1 MKILN
6 FGSMNVDNTYRIKSI
21 VKPGETIASS
31 GIDQNCGGKGLN
43 QSVALARAGMDVA
56 HAGLVGDDENGKI
69 LVKMLASAGVDTG
82 KIQVVSGKSGHTVI
96 QVDEHGQNSIILF
109 GGANRRISESY
120 IDEVLKDMQA
130 GEMLLLQNEI
140 SNLPYLLSRA
150 KEKNLKIILNP
161 SPMEKYLQDL
171 DLSCVDLFFVNEIEG
186 EQLTGK
192 KQPEEILDELRKKY
206 PSSAVVLT
214 MGTRGAFFQKREVR
228 EFQKACKV
236 QAVDTTGAGDTFTGF
251 FIKTYYGTGDAA
263 KALALAT
270 KASAIAVTRSGA
282 AQSIP
287 KLSEVTEERL

>member
-6 FGSMNVDNTYRIKSI
+6 FGSMNVDNTYRVKSI

-43 QSVALARAGMDVA
+43 QSVALARAGMEVT

-69 LVKMLASAGVDTG
+69 LVEMLKEAGVDTG
-82 KIQVVSGKSGHTVI
+82 KIQVVPGKSGHTVI

-109 GGANRRISESY
+109 GGANRKISETY
-120 IDEVLKDMQA
+120 IDEVLEDMQA
-130 GEMLLLQNEI
+130 GELLLLQNEI

-150 KEKNLKIILNP
+150 KEKDLKIILNP
-161 SPMEKYLQDL
+161 SPMESYLQNL
-171 DLSCVDLFFVNEIEG
+171 DLTCVDLFFVNEIEG

-214 MGTRGAFFQKREVR
+214 MGTRGSFFQKGNAR

-251 FIKTYYGTGDAA
+251 FIKVYYETGDTA

-270 KASAIAVTRSGA
+270 KASAIAVTRFGA

-287 KLSEVTEERL
+287 ELSEVTEERL

>member
-6 FGSMNVDNTYRIKSI
+6 FGSMNVDNTYRVKSI

-43 QSVALARAGMDVA
+43 QSVALARAGMEVT

-69 LVKMLASAGVDTG
+69 LVEMLTSAGVDTG
-82 KIQVVSGKSGHTVI
+82 KIQVVPGKSGHTVI

-109 GGANRRISESY
+109 GGANRRISETY
-120 IDEVLKDMQA
+120 IDEVLEDIQA
-130 GEMLLLQNEI
+130 GELLLLQNEI

-150 KEKNLKIILNP
+150 KEKDLKIILNP
-161 SPMEKYLQDL
+161 SPMESYLQDL

-192 KQPEEILDELRKKY
+192 KQPEEILDEMRKKY

-214 MGTRGAFFQKREVR
+214 MGTRGAFFQKGEVR
-228 EFQKACKV
+228 ECQKACKV

-251 FIKTYYGTGDAA
+251 FIKMYYETGDAA

-270 KASAIAVTRSGA
+270 KASAIAVTRFGA

-287 KLSEVTEERL
+287 ELSEVTEVRL

>member
-6 FGSMNVDNTYRIKSI
+6 FGSMNVDNTYRVKSI

-82 KIQVVSGKSGHTVI
+82 KIQMISGKSGHTVI

-120 IDEVLKDMQA
+120 IDEVLGDMQA

-140 SNLPYLLSRA
+140 SNLPYLLSKA

-192 KQPEEILDELRKKY
+192 KQPNDILDEMQKKY
-206 PSSAVVLT
+206 PASAVVLT
-214 MGTRGAFFQKREVR
+214 MGTRGAFFQKGEVR
-228 EFQKACKV
+228 ELQKACKV